1 MHGST
6 NRGGPNTRAAAADAL
21 ASSYQAW
28 ADTAAG
34 KRVQLSTRREARRR
48 NRGTTMVVYGEVAI
62 SADLRNDGTR
72 STAVDISR
80 VP

>member
-1 MHGST
+1 
-6 NRGGPNTRAAAADAL
+6 
-21 ASSYQAW
+21 
-28 ADTAAG
+28 
-34 KRVQLSTRREARRR
+34 
-48 NRGTTMVVYGEVAI
+48 MVVYGEVAI